1 MVGPLLYL
9 WAASVNTSE
18 RSFRAW
24 IVEIPRCC
32 GMEVLRARVRFTAAA
47 MTKSSGVTNGFVRY
61 LCLKNAAPEIRVA
74 WVEFP
79 TWIVF
84 GGRDKDKRLFAVF
97 CIDATFVWFVLYKCL
112 HPN

>member
-1 MVGPLLYL
+1 MAGSLLYL

-61 LCLKNAAPEIRVA
+61 SCLNNTAPKIQVARVA
-74 WVEFP
+74 V
-79 TWIVF
+79 
-84 GGRDKDKRLFAVF
+84 DQNSQ
-97 CIDATFVWFVLYKCL
+97 
-112 HPN
+112 HQ